1 MISPKIWHCIHPF
14 FRNYGP
20 VSTPSSYCIGYSVIK
35 DTVSSYFT
43 KYTLCSGIIDIHL
56 MQEVDVLLRNHCVLL
71 SVNDKGRTSNPVHL
85 EETLSNMV
93 NVSLVSLE
101 TEKLDIGFGFPKQF
115 FL

>member
-1 MISPKIWHCIHPF
+1 
-14 FRNYGP
+14 
-20 VSTPSSYCIGYSVIK
+20 
-35 DTVSSYFT
+35 
-43 KYTLCSGIIDIHL
+43 

-71 SVNDKGRTSNPVHL
+71 SVNDKRRTPNPVHL